1 MEELYTNAGDTCYRI
16 TAEGSEEVSTLNS
29 QYEEADGH
37 LLLRA
42 SHAANEGFN
51 SLLVCSEDT
60 DVFIMSLAFSNDIG
74 ASLFM
79 KFVTRTRT
87 KVIDI
92 TNVAASLGPEVRR
105 GVVVMLSL
113 DPYRIYRIWLLNQ
126 SEGILALT
134 R

>member
-1 MEELYTNAGDTCYRI
+1 
-16 TAEGSEEVSTLNS
+16 
-29 QYEEADGH
+29 
-37 LLLRA
+37 
-42 SHAANEGFN
+42 
-51 SLLVCSEDT
+51 
-60 DVFIMSLAFSNDIG
+60 MSLAFRNDIG

-79 KFVTRTRT
+79 KSVTRTRT